1 MWLHGGL
8 GQEAVI
14 SCLVYGDPEPE
25 VRTQEAVISCLVY
38 GDPDPEVRTQ
48 EAVISCLVYGP
59 KVRSSTADC
68 IVEVLKVRNA
78 LAQSIKN
85 ENLEKNNIGATGQEY
100 LQ

>member
-25 VRTQEAVISCLVY
+25 VRTQEAVISCLDY
-38 GDPDPEVRTQ
+38 E
-48 EAVISCLVYGP
+48 P

-68 IVEVLKVRNA
+68 IVEVLKERNA